1 MKTYLTCIAFALL
14 FAFSSCKKDE
24 KIGIVNPTIGL
35 VKLGESY
42 AVGAA
47 MKLELWSSIE
57 LTTGYNRMYLRAYD
71 SLTNKLLNKGLF
83 KIQPLMIM
91 KMDDH
96 QMSHAAPSEN
106 PENTISESGLF
117 PISVVF
123 TMPSS
128 GDTNT
133 WKLIVEAQKEENSVI
148 GKANFPLTVIQSN
161 PSKVKT
167 FQSLS
172 GAHYII
178 SYLASSKPKIGNNEI
193 EFVVFNRLDMMN
205 FPPVQDFTIQMIP
218 EMSSMGH
225 GSPNNINPLHIGRGH
240 YKGVVNFTM
249 TGEWEINLSLTR
261 NGESTG
267 TSFKIN
273 L

>member
-1 MKTYLTCIAFALL
+1 MKTFLTCIAFVLL
-14 FAFSSCKKDE
+14 FTFSSCQKENDIE
-24 KIGIVNPTIGL
+24 VENPTIGL
-35 VKLGESY
+35 VKLGETY

-47 MKLELWSSIE
+47 TKLELWSSTV
-57 LTTGYNRMYLRAYD
+57 LATGHNKIYLRAYD
-71 SLTNKLLNKGLF
+71 SLTNKLLNKSLF
-83 KIQPLMIM
+83 KIKPLMMM

-96 QMSHAAPSEN
+96 HMSHAAPSEN
-106 PENTISESGLF
+106 PISSISEDGLF
-117 PISVVF
+117 PVSVVF

-133 WKLIVEAQKEENSVI
+133 WKLEVETQKEEGSI
-148 GKANFPLTVIQSN
+148 FGKASFPLTVIQSN

-167 FQSLS
+167 FKSTN
-172 GAHYII
+172 GANYII
-178 SYLASSKPKIGNNEI
+178 SYLASAKPKVGNNEI

-205 FPPVQDFTIQMIP
+205 FPPIEDFAIQMTP
-218 EMSSMGH
+218 EMPSMGH
-225 GSPNNINPLHIGRGH
+225 GSPNNINPVHIGRGH

-261 NGESTG
+261 NGESVS
-267 TSFKIN
+267 TSFNIN